1 MDEPTAS
8 LDFGNQVRVLG
19 EIEHLAG
26 RGMAIM
32 LSTHDPDHAF
42 LCAHRVALLHQG
54 RLARLGPP
62 DEVITRESLRE
73 VYGVEVTVMEV
84 AGADGPRGPC
94 LRSGPGRDGARR
106 TTSRPIVSP
115 DSSSALR
122 LFLQVAV
129 VAAALRGK
137 LLPGHGSGGALPGG
151 YKMSGYGRVG
161 SAAAQE
167 YLNVKAV
174 WIKTV

>member
-62 DEVITRESLRE
+62 AEVITRESLRE

-84 AGADGPRGPC
+84 ARTDGRVARVCVPA
-94 LRSGPGRDGARR
+94 LNATGRGAR
-106 TTSRPIVSP
+106 
-115 DSSSALR
+115 
-122 LFLQVAV
+122 
-129 VAAALRGK
+129 
-137 LLPGHGSGGALPGG
+137 PGG
-151 YKMSGYGRVG
+151 PS
-161 SAAAQE
+161 
-167 YLNVKAV
+167 
-174 WIKTV
+174 